1 MDNLKTRVISAAI
14 LAPLFV
20 FLIYLGGIPF
30 LFTSLLIIGISSWEF
45 WRMYNKEQSNRS
57 SAVLLIG
64 LSILT
69 GASRYFLDFT
79 ISEQIIK
86 R

>member
-1 MDNLKTRVISAAI
+1 
-14 LAPLFV
+14 
-20 FLIYLGGIPF
+20 
-30 LFTSLLIIGISSWEF
+30 
-45 WRMYNKEQSNRS
+45 MYNKEQSNRS

-79 ISEQIIK
+79 IASSVLASLYYDRHALGIHFL
-86 R
+86 